1 MASGSNAVI
10 LYRTT
15 GFNAAAQ
22 PIFAP
27 PVSYP
32 VGTDPVSVTIQD
44 INGDGVPDM
53 IVANYGSNNVS
64 ILFGSWDAS
73 GNWVGTLGPRLKSSG
88 LGPVATTL
96 RDMSGNGIP
105 ELVVTNGQSGTLAV
119 LPGVGQ
125 GFFNDQNPQILKS
138 PQSRD
143 RAPSI
148 DNQTGEG
155 VVATAGGQLVGFN
168 LNDFPATCGHL
179 IHAGAWSGGRRC
191 PVTGRRRRFCCA
203 QRRDGCRSPAGQC
216 RQVDAGRHIPVPN
229 GNQPILAPS
238 MCFPAVKCS

>member
-1 MASGSNAVI
+1 
-10 LYRTT
+10 
-15 GFNAAAQ
+15 
-22 PIFAP
+22 
-27 PVSYP
+27 
-32 VGTDPVSVTIQD
+32 
-44 INGDGVPDM
+44 M

-96 RDMSGNGIP
+96 RNMSGNGIP
-105 ELVVTNGQSGTLAV
+105 DLVVTNGQSGTLAV

-125 GFFNDQNPQILKS
+125 GFFNDQNPQILNI
-138 PQSRD
+138 PGNPVIG
-143 RAPSI
+143 APSI

-168 LNDFPATCGHL
+168 LNDFPATVATLFTPALGQEVE
-179 IHAGAWSGGRRC
+179 RR

-216 RQVDAGRHIPVPN
+216 RQVDAGRHIPVPQRHT
-229 GNQPILAPS
+229 NQSYAPS